1 MVRFDGP
8 LSKKRGDVE
17 NTQSLNVHNVE
28 RLSYDIGRPTGRLKS
43 VVCAG
48 KRSGARSSKF
58 IGVDSKLIFSLS
70 ENTGL
75 ASYFGIS
82 NNDTAM
88 EISLSTPGIAGPNT
102 WAPWSKKKKET
113 QKIVVLFCTQMNWN
127 GVLRGRTVS

>member
-1 MVRFDGP
+1 MYEGCSLVRFDGP

-48 KRSGARSSKF
+48 KRSGARSSKL
-58 IGVDSKLIFSLS
+58 IGVDSKLIFSFS
-70 ENTGL
+70 ENAGL
-75 ASYFGIS
+75 ANYFEIN

-88 EISLSTPGIAGPNT
+88 EISLSTYGSAFPNT
-102 WAPWSKKKKET
+102 WAHGKKKK
-113 QKIVVLFCTQMNWN
+113 KRNRKSLICFVHK
-127 GVLRGRTVS
+127 